1 MRATHDLAPDHTRLL
16 EHPQVLGDGGLRD
29 AEAGRRV
36 TDGSRTESEALD
48 DAAPNRVRQRSERIV
63 NHRVNRS
70 TSVRGSRT
78 SLGRMAYTSAEGRQ
92 ELLEAFAEAIEQIG
106 FALADLGAA
115 YEQLDERN
123 ADRLEAEL
131 FGPVQRAYGRAK
143 AGYARF
149 ADRHGMAG
157 RSFPAPSPGL
167 PSTGA
172 KGFIDSAVDA
182 VAEADTTLSEL
193 QDSSLPTEVGDV
205 ELRAGLTEVREL
217 LGGVRQRAR
226 EVERTLGR

>member
-1 MRATHDLAPDHTRLL
+1 
-16 EHPQVLGDGGLRD
+16 
-29 AEAGRRV
+29 
-36 TDGSRTESEALD
+36 
-48 DAAPNRVRQRSERIV
+48 
-63 NHRVNRS
+63 
-70 TSVRGSRT
+70 
-78 SLGRMAYTSAEGRQ
+78 MAYTSAEGRQ

-131 FGPVQRAYGRAK
+131 FGPVQRAYGRAQ
-143 AGYARF
+143 ATYGRF

-157 RSFPAPSPGL
+157 RSFPPPSPGL

-182 VAEADTTLSEL
+182 VAEADTALSEL